1 MTRTKYAYV
10 PYSPGAAI
18 EADTVRRTRDGR
30 CILAGRVV
38 LTTNGSEPRASLKEA
53 FEGRYAHRVTV
64 AQLLLAG
71 FTVKQL
77 RELREIHSDEV
88 RLENELKFDEA

>member
-30 CILAGRVV
+30 YILAGRVV

-64 AQLLLAG
+64 AQLLHAG

-77 RELREIHSDEV
+77 RELCEIHSDEV